1 MVEVPKKLGRP
12 TEPNAKRHDIKV
24 RVNDETYNQLIEY
37 AAQHQTTKA
46 EVVRTSLEKFLKESG
61 NK

>member
-1 MVEVPKKLGRP
+1 MVTVPKRPGRP

-24 RVNDETYNQLIEY
+24 RVNDETYNQLTEY
-37 AAQHQTTKA
+37 AAQHQATKA

>member
-1 MVEVPKKLGRP
+1 MTVPKKPGRP
-12 TEPNAKRHDIKV
+12 VEPNAKRHDIKV

-37 AAQHQTTKA
+37 VAQHQTTKA
-46 EVVRTSLEKFLKESG
+46 EVVRTSLEKFLKESR

>member
-1 MVEVPKKLGRP
+1 MEVPKRPGRP
-12 TEPNAKRHDIKV
+12 VEPNAKRHDIKV
-24 RVNDETYNQLIEY
+24 RVNDETYNQLTEY
-37 AAQHQTTKA
+37 AAQHQATKA

>member
-1 MVEVPKKLGRP
+1 MTVPKKPGRP
-12 TEPNAKRHDIKV
+12 VEPNAKRHDIKV

-37 AAQHQTTKA
+37 TAQHQTTKA
-46 EVVRTSLEKFLKESG
+46 EVVRTSLEKFLKESR

>member
-1 MVEVPKKLGRP
+1 MTVPKKPGRP
-12 TEPNAKRHDIKV
+12 VEPNAKRHDIKV

-37 AAQHQTTKA
+37 AAQHQTTKP
-46 EVVRTSLEKFLKESG
+46 EVVRTSLEKFLKESR

>member
-1 MVEVPKKLGRP
+1 MTVPKKPGRP
-12 TEPNAKRHDIKV
+12 VEPNAKRYDIKV

-46 EVVRTSLEKFLKESG
+46 EVVRTSLEKFLKESR

>member
-1 MVEVPKKLGRP
+1 MTVPKKPGRP
-12 TEPNAKRHDIKV
+12 VEPNAKRHDIKV

-46 EVVRTSLEKFLKESG
+46 EVVRTSLGKFLKESR